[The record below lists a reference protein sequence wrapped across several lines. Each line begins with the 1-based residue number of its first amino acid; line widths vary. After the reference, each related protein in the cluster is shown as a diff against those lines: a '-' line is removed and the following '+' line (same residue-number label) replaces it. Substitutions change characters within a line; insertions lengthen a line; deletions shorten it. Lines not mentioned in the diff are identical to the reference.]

1 MRAGG
6 AEPPPDHSLATQ
18 SPTVVVTAAPGK
30 VSGTAPRSISPRDG
44 AGAGE
49 EEAAACVRERIL
61 TDAAAPHRSET
72 RIRARGGV
80 TTRRWRRMV
89 MMAALVMWPLRLAC
103 CCLPWLPLSTG
114 GPGGVMD
121 VTLINFGPTVG
132 DHKETALLCV
142 AGERDVDLRLTREL
156 EPVMSARQAPR
167 LESQRDSRRVNTVRL
182 TLSARLSWARLGVF
196 SCLASSR
203 RGADM
208 AVLTTTKISER
219 AFFLPSRPT
228 VTVSRGETASIEM
241 MAVTKLNEDIMWL
254 KNGSFDTTT
263 PVSEVVQG
271 KVTLH
276 IANATPAHA
285 GVYCARYVSNSWL
298 LGACTRLIVRRCPAD
313 LWGLDCARQ
322 CPACLHG
329 GVCHEDS
336 GTCVCPPGF
345 MGPVCET
352 GCGDN
357 AFGSKCS
364 ERCKDGGCNFYT
376 FCLPDPYGCSCA
388 TGWHGPDCDKP
399 CGAGDYGP
407 NCRFKCECERGA
419 PCDPFRGCVC
429 PEGWKGTRCEQEALT
444 PPCILEPLDDLEIN
458 ARTRL
463 QLNCSATGFPT
474 PRRDNIELLRP
485 DGSKLSPASSST
497 ERNVTTSTF
506 KLAEAK
512 VTDDG
517 EWRCRVETPA
527 GRDEKSFRVAFKV
540 PPSPESPPRLV
551 QRFSTALMLDLM
563 VTPHKGD
570 GPLQGARLIYT
581 SSSRPAEKLCDVYL
595 ENVSSYLLGN
605 LQPLTNYSLRV
616 QLQRPGPEGSGPRGP
631 EAMLQTDCPDPTVA
645 PVLGPV
651 AATGRT
657 EVRVAWSL
665 PAPPPVVENAEGVV
679 LLFHRPADGFL
690 REVKV
695 PGLEAQE
702 RSVQDLEPD
711 HRYSL
716 HLLLYNCGSR
726 GPPSQS
732 HSFLLGSLGPS
743 VPLGLRARALNQTA
757 VRLSWEPPSSHRGRI
772 VRYLVEWRRAPGSG
786 AGAAGSAGPGPAGPA
801 GSGSSSPAGVMDA
814 VPREAVTP
822 GDRAQLTAAQLQP
835 ASRYS
840 FRVRAHAQEPGAWS
854 EAITAWTHSNRPP
867 PAPTDVHIYNTTDT
881 AATVSWSVAEG
892 HFISAIILRYKVYG
906 DREPLDRVVKL
917 PEGGEAGPV
926 HSEARITGLEPE
938 RPYLL
943 EIVARNNVGESSPN
957 IIRELRTLSTIA
969 VMSQDRG
976 GGGDAQATGGPAAGP
991 EPQLL
996 LAVMGSVAVTCLTIL
1011 LVVLVLLCLRGSV
1024 FRRRR
1029 TFIYPPGL
1037 PPPEPISYP
1046 VLDWDD
1052 IKFEDMIGE
1061 GNFGQVIKALVKKD
1075 GTKINVAIK
1084 MLKEFASEDDHR
1096 DFAGEL
1102 EVLCKLG
1109 HHPNIINLIGA
1120 CEHRGYLYIAIEFA
1134 AFGNL
1139 LDFLRKSRVLETDPA
1154 FAKEHGTASTLSSQQ
1169 LLQFAADVAKG
1180 MQYLSEKQFIHRD
1193 LAARNIL
1200 VAENYVAKIAD
1211 FGLSRGEEVYVKKTM
1226 GRLPVRWMAIESL
1239 NYSVYT
1245 SKSDVWSFG
1254 VLLWEIVSLGG
1265 TPYCGMTCAEL
1276 YEKLPQGFRMEKPL
1290 SCDDEVYELMRQCWR
1305 DRPNERPPF
1314 SQVCV
1319 SLNRMLEARKA
1330 YVNTA
1335 LFENFTYAGIDC
1347 SAEEA

>member
-1 MRAGG
+1 
-6 AEPPPDHSLATQ
+6 
-18 SPTVVVTAAPGK
+18 
-30 VSGTAPRSISPRDG
+30 
-44 AGAGE
+44 
-49 EEAAACVRERIL
+49 
-61 TDAAAPHRSET
+61 
-72 RIRARGGV
+72 
-80 TTRRWRRMV
+80 
-89 MMAALVMWPLRLAC
+89 
-103 CCLPWLPLSTG
+103 
-114 GPGGVMD
+114 MD

-631 EAMLQTDCPDPTVA
+631 EAMLQTDCP
-645 PVLGPV
+645 
-651 AATGRT
+651 
-657 EVRVAWSL
+657 
-665 PAPPPVVENAEGVV
+665 
-679 LLFHRPADGFL
+679 
-690 REVKV
+690 
-695 PGLEAQE
+695 
-702 RSVQDLEPD
+702 
-711 HRYSL
+711 
-716 HLLLYNCGSR
+716 
-726 GPPSQS
+726 
-732 HSFLLGSLGPS
+732 GPS

-969 VMSQDRG
+969 GAAPLLSPPSE
-976 GGGDAQATGGPAAGP
+976 ATGGPAAGP

-1037 PPPEPISYP
+1037 RDEPVVQFASGTLTLSRRPKPPPEPISYP